1 MYKKSNLQLKPSLKQ
16 KPTFSFTF
24 NQYLDTLKLSNQ
36 EVRKELLALLR
47 PNPWLHFD
55 DQRIL
60 DQLHQ
65 YAQEGIRNDLYYQLN
80 TTKSK
85 VNTEICTYII
95 DSLDEHGFFNQDE
108 PSPYPQTQ
116 LNQALRFIQSLEPE
130 GIGLKN
136 SVDYLCLQLK
146 KKEAFLSLEILLNCE
161 ELMIKQ
167 DLLGI
172 QKKLNIT
179 EDQLNHALSLIRS
192 CRLYPCE
199 MEAFSPEWIEPD
211 VILEIKA
218 NELIITPAMQKFS
231 PFLLDSNQLSPQT
244 KDYLKQANLMLD
256 MLNQRNLTL
265 LQIIH
270 ALTTIQHDTLFYG
283 SPLKPCRLQDVSLL
297 SGVHPSTISR
307 CCPHKYYQFQGQI
320 KPFSS
325 LFAAGSIQGKSHD
338 ELYQILLELLE
349 QEDKENPWQDEQLV
363 VLFKEKGISLSRRGL
378 ANLRKKWN
386 IPNSYKRKVQAS

>member
-16 KPTFSFTF
+16 KVTYSFTF
-24 NQYLDTLKLSNQ
+24 NLYLDTLKLSNQ

-60 DQLHQ
+60 NQLHQ
-65 YAQEGIRNDLYYQLN
+65 NAQEGIRNDLYYQLN
-80 TTKSK
+80 TTKLK

-95 DSLDEHGFFNQDE
+95 DSLDEHGFFNDE
-108 PSPYPQTQ
+108 APSPYPQTQ

-136 SVDYLCLQLK
+136 SIEYLCFQLK
-146 KKEAFLSLEILLNCE
+146 KKNAFLPIEILTKCE
-161 ELMIKQ
+161 ELMINQ
-167 DLLGI
+167 NRIGI

-179 EDQLNHALSLIRS
+179 ENQLDHALSLIRS

-199 MEAFSPEWIEPD
+199 MESKSAQWIEPD
-211 VILEIKA
+211 VILEI
-218 NELIITPAMQKFS
+218 NEDELSITPAMQEFS
-231 PFLLDSNQLSPQT
+231 PFPLDSSCLSPQA
-244 KDYLKQANLMLD
+244 KDYLKQANLLLD

-283 SPLKPCRLQDVSLL
+283 GPLKPCRLQDVSLL
-297 SGVHPSTISR
+297 CGVHPSTISR
-307 CCPHKYYQFQGQI
+307 CCSNKYYQFQGQI
-320 KPFSS
+320 NPFSS
-325 LFAAGSIQGKSHD
+325 LFASGNIQGKSHD
-338 ELYQILLELLE
+338 ELYQIILELIN
-349 QEDKENPWQDEQLV
+349 QENPENPWQDEQLIIF
-363 VLFKEKGISLSRRGL
+363 LKEKGIPLSRRGL

-386 IPNSYKRKVQAS
+386 IPNSYKRKVRHN